1 MCAVPSHLAPLLN
14 PKSPIGTNDWRNA
27 QHPCLRFQLK
37 ERESTEEGDPSWGAT
52 DLSVSWSPTPS
63 HWLFSLRF
71 LIYKRSDLTSYF
83 IQCFSVVSSTPKNLL
98 WTISYSSP
106 SICLLATTQLSSQVF
121 ISWLKC
127 YDYFKICLYSCKNY
141 SQHWLPFL
149 FKDVE
154 FESSSD
160 SGLSVESSE
169 ISSELAVFP
178 HHVIGFFLPL
188 GSVELVPI
196 QLPSYPSSESI
207 SSYHQVQTKHR
218 LIKWSLPPPSTPSVL
233 LPGWNAMP

>member
-1 MCAVPSHLAPLLN
+1 MGLTIDVTRNILVCGSSWRKESQRKRGIRLEEQPTFPFHDHRHL
-14 PKSPIGTNDWRNA
+14 PIGYSLFVFWYINGVIWHRTS
-27 QHPCLRFQLK
+27 F
-37 ERESTEEGDPSWGAT
+37 
-52 DLSVSWSPTPS
+52 SVSL
-63 HWLFSLRF
+63 LFHQL
-71 LIYKRSDLTSYF
+71 
-83 IQCFSVVSSTPKNLL
+83 QKNLL

-149 FKDVE
+149 FTDVE